1 MKFNWSI
8 FLIAFY
14 LVACDRYNPVNDQIY
29 DLPRYSAANQKAI
42 LQALQDAVAN
52 YPESAENHYKLAA
65 FYFKNQQDILAL
77 DFLKKTLQLDSTQAK
92 YYLSLAQVYDRLQQ
106 VEPAMQAVIK
116 SQNSEETN
124 YEALVL
130 AGHLYYQKKEYD
142 NAIKYLNKALKITQV
157 DARVYYFK
165 ANVEIARYDS
175 ANALK
180 NLAAA
185 LQRKPAYYEVYN
197 SYANLFIKF
206 EMYNTAIRYAN
217 QGLKINPQ
225 SDLLHFNKAEAFRL
239 QRFFEDSA
247 RIYYEKA
254 FQINS
259 KLDKAAYYAGV
270 YAYERGKYQIAQKY
284 MESSL
289 QNNPKFAKTHYYL
302 GMCLRYYGKKK
313 EALKAF
319 GQAIKLDTKDLI
331 AGEMYWQVK
340 NDIFND
346 ELRAREDSMQRAYYK
361 MLEEQRKKEQEML
374 KKLYEQ
380 KN

>member
-1 MKFNWSI
+1 MKFTW
-8 FLIAFY
+8 LILLTLFS
-14 LVACDRYNPVNDQIY
+14 LFACDRYSPVNDQIY
-29 DLPRYSAANQKAI
+29 DLPKDNSSNQQSI
-42 LQALQDAVAN
+42 LKALQDAVVN
-52 YPESAENHYKLAA
+52 YPQSADAHFKLAT
-65 FYFKNQQDILAL
+65 FHFKNHQDTLAL
-77 DFLKKTLQLDSTQAK
+77 DFLKTTLQLDSTQTK
-92 YYLSLAQVYDRLQQ
+92 YYLTLAQVYDRLQQ
-106 VEPAMQAVIK
+106 IEPAVQAVIK

-142 NAIKYLNKALKITQV
+142 NAIKYLNKALKITQL

-180 NLAAA
+180 NLATA
-185 LQRKPAYYEVYN
+185 LRRKPNYHEVYN
-197 SYANLFIKF
+197 SYADLFIKF

-217 QGLKINPQ
+217 QGLKINPK

-247 RIYYEKA
+247 SIYYEKA

-270 YAYERGKYQIAQKY
+270 YAYERGKYQTAQKY

-289 QNNPKFAKTHYYL
+289 QNNPKFAKAQYYL

-319 GQAIKLDTKDLI
+319 GQAIKLDSKDLL

-340 NDIFND
+340 NDIYND
-346 ELRAREDSMQRAYYK
+346 ELRIREDSIQRAYYK